1 MTKISI
7 VTAVYNRAK
16 TIQETIDSVSSQQG
30 CDYEYVV
37 IDGNSNDGTGQII
50 AENSSGIDISIRE
63 SDNGIYDALN
73 KGIQAA
79 TGDVVGFLHAD
90 DLFASSHVIQK
101 VGEMLDSGEY
111 DAIYG
116 DLVYVDAADPCRVIR
131 YWKSKPYR
139 VQKFRSGWMPPHPTV
154 YIRKSVYE
162 AFGMYRTDMGTGAD
176 YECMVRHM
184 VVNKIR
190 VGYVPEVM
198 VKMRVGGASNASLSS
213 RIKANLGDRDA
224 WISNGLTAPLGIRW
238 TKPLSKLFQYFRKPP
253 S

>member
-16 TIQETIDSVSSQQG
+16 TIRETIDSVSSQQG

-37 IDGNSNDGTGQII
+37 IDGNSNDGTSQII

-116 DLVYVDAADPCRVIR
+116 DLVYVCLLYTSPSPRDQRGSR
-131 YWKSKPYR
+131 
-139 VQKFRSGWMPPHPTV
+139 MP
-154 YIRKSVYE
+154 
-162 AFGMYRTDMGTGAD
+162 
-176 YECMVRHM
+176 
-184 VVNKIR
+184 
-190 VGYVPEVM
+190 
-198 VKMRVGGASNASLSS
+198 SS
-213 RIKANLGDRDA
+213 A
-224 WISNGLTAPLGIRW
+224 
-238 TKPLSKLFQYFRKPP
+238 
-253 S
+253 